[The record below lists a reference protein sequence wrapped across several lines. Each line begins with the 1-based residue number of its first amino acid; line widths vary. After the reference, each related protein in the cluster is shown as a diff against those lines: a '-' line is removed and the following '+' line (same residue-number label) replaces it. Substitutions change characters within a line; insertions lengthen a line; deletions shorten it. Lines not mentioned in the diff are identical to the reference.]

1 MTNTTRGGL
10 KPAKL
15 IKIVNNQEVAVV
27 RCMFNPY
34 EYTLSKQNQWQ
45 EQPTRG
51 RNVGSANFVKGGS
64 QILKLTL
71 YFDASLEQDKDVRKY
86 TDRLW
91 EMMMVEDTSRNNESG
106 KGVPPEVAF
115 EWGRLYFRAVLTN
128 MSQKYTLFTE
138 DGTPVRCQVD
148 ITLEQKVD
156 REDYRKRTD
165 PPPAAET
172 ANVLTATAGSRIDNI
187 AAESGGTPSMREVAE
202 ANNIDNPLNVPPG
215 TRLRTPR

>member
-1 MTNTTRGGL
+1 MSPDTTRGGL

-15 IKIVNNQEVAVV
+15 IKIVNDQEVAVV

-51 RNVGSANFVKGGS
+51 KNVGSSSFVKGGS
-64 QILKLTL
+64 QTLKLTL
-71 YFDASLEQDKDVRKY
+71 YFDSSLEEDKDVRKY

-91 EMMMVEDTSRNNESG
+91 EMMMVEDKSKDKEAG

-148 ITLEQKVD
+148 ITLEQKID

-165 PPPAAET
+165 PPPMPDVGTEVT
-172 ANVLTATAGSRIDNI
+172 AVAGDRIDNI
-187 AAESGGTPSMREVAE
+187 AAGSAAPSMRDIAE
-202 ANNIDNPLNVPPG
+202 ANNIDNPLNIPSG
-215 TRLRTPR
+215 ARLKT